1 MDSGSGPA
9 IDAATSDV
17 LREQNQIDALRGE
30 VKQTLKAA
38 DPTIETGDAD
48 YVFITFVLNYLPHGV
63 IGLLIA
69 VIFCAGMSS
78 SAGEINALGSTTV
91 VDFYRPILHPNAT
104 DGHYLLVSKL
114 LTAAWGGVAISFALF
129 ASLVENLIQALNI
142 LGSIF
147 YGSILGIFLVAFF
160 LRFVRGSAVFVA
172 ALVSQAL
179 VLILF
184 YSTKIGYLW
193 YNALG
198 CVAVLMLSAL
208 LEKTLFRARRLA

>member
-1 MDSGSGPA
+1 
-9 IDAATSDV
+9 
-17 LREQNQIDALRGE
+17 
-30 VKQTLKAA
+30 
-38 DPTIETGDAD
+38 
-48 YVFITFVLNYLPHGV
+48 
-63 IGLLIA
+63 
-69 VIFCAGMSS
+69 MSS
-78 SAGEINALGSTTV
+78 SAEINALGSTTV
-91 VDFYRPILHPNAT
+91 VDFYRPSAPECDRRSLPARLKIAHRRP
-104 DGHYLLVSKL
+104 GRSRH
-114 LTAAWGGVAISFALF
+114 FFRAL
-129 ASLVENLIQALNI
+129 ASLVENLISAEYSRL
-142 LGSIF
+142 IF

-160 LRFVRGSAVFVA
+160 LRFVRGSAVFAA